1 MRQGNM
7 VGKFKVDVGTVY
19 DNFGIFPNLFT
30 FGFWALVS
38 LDKWITFSFFGWAI
52 LLFLPGDG
60 PVVFNFLCR
69 TGICRRSNA

>member
-38 LDKWITFSFFGWAI
+38 LDKWITFSFFW
-52 LLFLPGDG
+52 LLFLLGDG
-60 PVVFNFLCR
+60 PLIFNFLCR